1 MIIEKFSAEVAVA
14 YLIGDNIR
22 IYFIYNTIN
31 FLFRKKKNLR
41 VHRVHNFFIFSKI
54 KKSYGDETAEVMSF

>member
-31 FLFRKKKNLR
+31 FLFRKKKKTLEFTEFTTFS
-41 VHRVHNFFIFSKI
+41 FFQK
-54 KKSYGDETAEVMSF
+54 